1 MPAPE
6 TLLVFAAL
14 SFGLAA
20 TPGPNM
26 LYLVSRALAQGT
38 GAGMV
43 SLVGCQFGSLVIML
57 CAAAG
62 LTAALF
68 AVPYAWDVLRLGGA
82 AYLAF
87 LAWQCVRPGGQPI
100 FAPPSGASTAP
111 QRGGVGSGAMPRE
124 PAARLFSVGF
134 ATAALNPKVAL
145 FYVAVLPPF
154 IDPALGSIFVQG
166 AVLGAVQIGVAI
178 VFDGLLVYGAAGVAR
193 FLGTRPGWMAAQRWI
208 LGGALGLI
216 AVKLATEGRR

>member
-1 MPAPE
+1 MPPLE

-14 SFGLAA
+14 SLGLAL

-38 GAGMV
+38 GAGMI

-82 AYLAF
+82 AYLMF

-100 FAPPSGASTAP
+100 FAV
-111 QRGGVGSGAMPRE
+111 RAMPQE
-124 PAARLFSVGF
+124 PAVRLFTVGF

-154 IDPALGSIFVQG
+154 IDPARGDVFTQG
-166 AVLGAVQIGVAI
+166 AILGAVQIAVAI
-178 VFDGLLVYGAAGVAR
+178 VFDGALVMGATGVAR

-208 LGGALGLI
+208 LGGALALL
-216 AVKLATEGRR
+216 AVKLATESRA

>member
-1 MPAPE
+1 MPTTQ

-38 GAGMV
+38 GAGLV

-82 AYLAF
+82 AYLAW
-87 LAWQCVRPGGQPI
+87 LAWQCLRPGGEPI
-100 FAPPSGASTAP
+100 FAPRT
-111 QRGGVGSGAMPRE
+111 MPRE
-124 PAARLFSVGF
+124 PAGRLFGIGF

-145 FYVAVLPPF
+145 FYMAVLPPF
-154 IDPALGSIFVQG
+154 IDPALGSVFLQG
-166 AVLGAVQIGVAI
+166 AALGAVQIGVAI

-208 LGGALGLI
+208 LGGVLGLI

>member
-1 MPAPE
+1 MPSIE

-43 SLVGCQFGSLVIML
+43 SLVGCQAGSLVIML

-82 AYLAF
+82 AYLAW
-87 LAWQCVRPGGQPI
+87 LAWQCLRPGGQPI
-100 FAPPSGASTAP
+100 FAP
-111 QRGGVGSGAMPRE
+111 RAMPRE

-154 IDPALGSIFVQG
+154 IDPARGDVFTQG
-166 AVLGAVQIGVAI
+166 VVLGAVQVLVAI
-178 VFDGLLVYGAAGVAR
+178 IFDGALIYGAAGVAR
-193 FLGTRPGWMAAQRWI
+193 FLGTRPGWMAAQRWV
-208 LGGALGLI
+208 LGAALALI
-216 AVKLATEGRR
+216 AVKLASEGRR

>member
-1 MPAPE
+1 MPSVE

-14 SFGLAA
+14 SLGLAA

-26 LYLVSRALAQGT
+26 MYLVSRSLAQGT

-43 SLVGCQFGSLVIML
+43 SLLGCQVGSLAIML

-62 LTAALF
+62 ITAALF
-68 AVPYAWDVLRLGGA
+68 AVPYAWDALRLGGA
-82 AYLAF
+82 AYLLF
-87 LAWQCVRPGGQPI
+87 LAWQCLRPGGQPI
-100 FAPPSGASTAP
+100 FAPRP
-111 QRGGVGSGAMPRE
+111 MPRE
-124 PAARLFSVGF
+124 PAARLFTVGF

-154 IDPALGSIFVQG
+154 IDPARGDVFLQG
-166 AVLGAVQIGVAI
+166 AILGAVQVA
-178 VFDGLLVYGAAGVAR
+178 VCTAFDAALVWGSAGVSR

-208 LGGALGLI
+208 LGTALALI
-216 AVKLATEGRR
+216 AVKLATEERR

>member
-1 MPAPE
+1 MPSVE

-14 SFGLAA
+14 SLGLAA

-43 SLVGCQFGSLVIML
+43 SLIGCQVGSLVIML

-68 AVPYAWDVLRLGGA
+68 AVPYAWDVLRIGGA

-100 FAPPSGASTAP
+100 FAPRP
-111 QRGGVGSGAMPRE
+111 MPRE
-124 PAARLFSVGF
+124 PAGRLFSVGF

-154 IDPALGSIFVQG
+154 IDPALGSVFWQG

-208 LGGALGLI
+208 LGGALALI
-216 AVKLATEGRR
+216 AVKLATDSRA

>member
-1 MPAPE
+1 MPSLE

-38 GAGMV
+38 GAGMI
-43 SLVGCQFGSLVIML
+43 SLAGCQMGSLVIML

-68 AVPYAWDVLRLGGA
+68 AVPYAWDILRLGGA

-100 FAPPSGASTAP
+100 FAPRPL
-111 QRGGVGSGAMPRE
+111 PRE

-154 IDPALGSIFVQG
+154 IDPARGDVLMQG
-166 AVLGAVQIGVAI
+166 VVLGAVQIGVAI
-178 VFDGLLVYGAAGVAR
+178 LFDGALVHGAAGVAR

-208 LGGALGLI
+208 LGAALALI
-216 AVKLATEGRR
+216 AVKLASEGRR

>member
-1 MPAPE
+1 MPSVE
-6 TLLVFAAL
+6 TLLIFAAL
-14 SFGLAA
+14 SLGLAA

-43 SLVGCQFGSLVIML
+43 SLIGCQVGSLVIML

-82 AYLAF
+82 AYLAW
-87 LAWQCVRPGGQPI
+87 LAWQCLRPGGQPI
-100 FAPPSGASTAP
+100 FAP
-111 QRGGVGSGAMPRE
+111 RAMPRE

-154 IDPALGSIFVQG
+154 IDPARGDVFTQG
-166 AVLGAVQIGVAI
+166 VVLGAVQILVAI
-178 VFDGLLVYGAAGVAR
+178 IFDGLLVYGAAGVAR

-208 LGGALGLI
+208 LGAALALI
-216 AVKLATEGRR
+216 AVKLASEGRR

>member
-1 MPAPE
+1 MPSAE

-14 SFGLAA
+14 SLGLAA

-68 AVPYAWDVLRLGGA
+68 AVPFAWDALRLGGA
-82 AYLAF
+82 AYLAL

-100 FAPPSGASTAP
+100 FAPRPL
-111 QRGGVGSGAMPRE
+111 PRE
-124 PAARLFSVGF
+124 PSARLFSVGF

-154 IDPALGSIFVQG
+154 IDPTLGNVLTQG
-166 AVLGAVQIGVAI
+166 IVLGAVQIGVAI
-178 VFDGLLVYGAAGVAR
+178 LFDGALVYGAAGVAR

-208 LGGALGLI
+208 LGAALGLI
-216 AVKLATEGRR
+216 AVKLATEPSR

>member
-1 MPAPE
+1 MPSAE

-38 GAGMV
+38 GAGMI
-43 SLVGCQFGSLVIML
+43 SLVGCQAGSLVIML

-68 AVPYAWDVLRLGGA
+68 AVPFAWDALRLGGA
-82 AYLAF
+82 AYLMF

-100 FAPPSGASTAP
+100 FAPRPL
-111 QRGGVGSGAMPRE
+111 PRE
-124 PAARLFSVGF
+124 PTARLFSVGF
-134 ATAALNPKVAL
+134 ATAVLNPKVAL

-154 IDPALGSIFVQG
+154 IDPARGDVLMQGIVLGS
-166 AVLGAVQIGVAI
+166 VQIGVAI
-178 VFDGLLVYGAAGVAR
+178 VFDGALVYGAAGVAR

-208 LGGALGLI
+208 LGAALGLI
-216 AVKLATEGRR
+216 AVKLATEQSR

>member
-1 MPAPE
+1 MPSLE

-14 SFGLAA
+14 SLGLAA

-26 LYLVSRALAQGT
+26 MYLVSRSLAQGT

-43 SLVGCQFGSLVIML
+43 SLVGCQVGSLVIML

-62 LTAALF
+62 ITAALF
-68 AVPYAWDVLRLGGA
+68 AVPYAWDALRLGGA
-82 AYLAF
+82 AYLMF

-100 FAPPSGASTAP
+100 FAPRP
-111 QRGGVGSGAMPRE
+111 MPRE
-124 PAARLFSVGF
+124 PAARLFAVGF

-154 IDPALGSIFVQG
+154 IDASRGDVFLQG
-166 AVLGAVQIGVAI
+166 AILGAVQII
-178 VFDGLLVYGAAGVAR
+178 VCTGFDAALVWGSAGVAR
-193 FLGTRPGWMAAQRWI
+193 FLGTRPGWMAVQRWV
-208 LGGALGLI
+208 LGGALALI
-216 AVKLATEGRR
+216 AVKLATDSRA

>member
-1 MPAPE
+1 MPALE

-14 SFGLAA
+14 SVGLAA

-38 GAGMV
+38 GAGLV
-43 SLVGCQFGSLVIML
+43 SLIGCQCGSLVIML

-100 FAPPSGASTAP
+100 FAPRS
-111 QRGGVGSGAMPRE
+111 MPRE

-145 FYVAVLPPF
+145 FYMAVLPPF
-154 IDPALGSIFVQG
+154 LDPSRGDIFTQG
-166 AVLGAVQIGVAI
+166 AILGAVQIIVAI
-178 VFDGLLVYGAAGVAR
+178 IFDGLLVYGAAGVAR
-193 FLGTRPGWMAAQRWI
+193 FLGTRPGWMVAQRWI
-208 LGGALGLI
+208 LGVALALI
-216 AVKLATEGRR
+216 AVRLATDGRR

>member
-1 MPAPE
+1 MPSIE

-38 GAGMV
+38 GAGIV
-43 SLVGCQFGSLVIML
+43 SLIGCQFGSLVIML

-100 FAPPSGASTAP
+100 FAP
-111 QRGGVGSGAMPRE
+111 RAMPRE

-154 IDPALGSIFVQG
+154 IDPALGSVFGQG
-166 AVLGAVQIGVAI
+166 AMLGAVQIGVAI
-178 VFDGLLVYGAAGVAR
+178 LFDGLLVYGAAGVAR

-208 LGGALGLI
+208 LGLALALI
-216 AVKLATEGRR
+216 AVRLATDGRR